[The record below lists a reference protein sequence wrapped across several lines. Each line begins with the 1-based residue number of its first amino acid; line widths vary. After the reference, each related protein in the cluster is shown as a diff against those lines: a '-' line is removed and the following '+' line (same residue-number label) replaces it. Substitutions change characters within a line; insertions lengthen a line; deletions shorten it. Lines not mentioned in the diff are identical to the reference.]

1 MLLQQLEA
9 YVNHQEAVR
18 AAVRQSHVPPPMPS
32 HDVVG
37 NAATLLRQVAI
48 GKKAMKGTEEEAVEL
63 RKKLYAGDTLF
74 GNYHIWATLSPN
86 DVTDGLV
93 AGYAGYKFSSEQQ
106 ADASSNTNSSTSPT
120 EYRQDDMAIAVANN
134 PVACAIAFRKQIE
147 IYVKHVLGW
156 NLKTG
161 RSEEGIMSLVQAFSL
176 QVCFHYNTSI
186 HSVYTLL

>member
-37 NAATLLRQVAI
+37 HAATLMRQVVM

-63 RKKLYAGDTLF
+63 RKKLYAGDTLY
-74 GNYHIWATLSPN
+74 GSYDIWATLSPN
-86 DVTDGLV
+86 DVTDSLV
-93 AGYAGYKFSSEQQ
+93 AAYAGYKFSSEQQ
-106 ADASSNTNSSTSPT
+106 ADTSSNTDSLTSPT
-120 EYRQDDMAIAVANN
+120 EYRQDDMAMAVANN

-147 IYVKHVLGW
+147 IYVEHILGW

-161 RSEEGIMSLVQAFSL
+161 RSEEGVMGLVQAFSL
-176 QVCFHYNTSI
+176 QVSFH
-186 HSVYTLL
+186 